1 MNLATGTK
9 LGSYEILSLLGAG
22 GMGQVYLAQDTK
34 LRRKVALK
42 LLSAEVADN
51 RDRLRRFVQE
61 AEAAAAL
68 NHPNV
73 AHIYEVNQQGEVNF
87 IAMEYVEG
95 ETLRSLITNGRINIS
110 GAVHVAMEVAGALS
124 AAHEAGIVHRDIKPE
139 NIMLRPDGYVKVL
152 DFGLAKLTESKAIS
166 TDTEAPTIARFESDP
181 GTVLGTANYMSPEQA
196 RGQEVDVRTDI
207 FSLGVV
213 LYEMAAGRT
222 PFEGESTTD
231 VLAAILVREPP
242 PLARYSREAPETLEW
257 ITAKALRKNRE
268 ERYQTAKELLS
279 DLRELKQRLE
289 FQAQLERSTSTDM
302 VGMRMPATSSGT
314 TAVETAQQTGV
325 HTKDA
330 EALRRTSSAEYIVS
344 EIKRHKKSAAL
355 FLLALVIALS
365 AVGYYSYFSDTGSAL
380 IDSIAVLPFDN
391 QGGDENAEYFSDGIT
406 ESIIYSL
413 SQLPNLRVTP
423 RNSAFRYKGKEADA
437 QAVGR
442 ELGVQALLMGRVA
455 QRGDN
460 LSISA
465 ELVDARANRL
475 LWGEQY
481 NRKRSDILAVQ
492 EEIAK
497 EISEKLRLRLTG
509 EDQKQLTRGKTAKPE
524 AYERYLMGRYLWNKR
539 RGDAIEKSIEY
550 FNQAIAIDPNY
561 ALAYAG
567 LADSYVLLSNY
578 TPTHPKEAY
587 PKAMAAATM
596 ALAINDKLAEAHTTL
611 AYIKENYEWDLGG
624 AETEFKR
631 GIELNPNYPTGHQ
644 WYGEYLS
651 VVGRH
656 EEAIGE
662 FKKALELDPL
672 SLVIHR
678 ELGNTLLFAGQHD
691 QAIEQL
697 RKTFDIDSSFP
708 IHRDLGWA
716 YTQKAMYGEAIA
728 QFQTGI
734 SSYGEASLKL
744 SGLGYTYAV
753 SGKRSEALKVLE
765 RLEELSQRVY
775 VPPTHVAA
783 VYAGLGD
790 KDKAFQWLEKA
801 YRERDEGL
809 IYLNVAPPW
818 VSLRSSSQFTDLTRR
833 IGLPQ

>member
-9 LGSYEILSLLGAG
+9 LGSYEILSPLGAG

-42 LLSAEVADN
+42 LLTAEVADN
-51 RDRLRRFVQE
+51 RDRVRRFVQE

-73 AHIYEVNQQGEVNF
+73 AHIYEVNQHGEVNF
-87 IAMEYVEG
+87 IAMEYVDG
-95 ETLRSLITNGRINIS
+95 ETLRRLITNGRINIS
-110 GAVHVAMEVAGALS
+110 EALDIAAQVAGALS

-139 NIMLRPDGYVKVL
+139 NIMLRRDGYVKVL
-152 DFGLAKLTESKAIS
+152 DFGLAKLTESKTLSI
-166 TDTEAPTIARFESDP
+166 DTEAPTIARFESDP

-196 RGQEVDVRTDI
+196 RGQEVDARTDI

-231 VLAAILVREPP
+231 VLAAILGQEPL
-242 PLARYSREAPETLEW
+242 PLARYSREAPEALEW
-257 ITAKALRKNRE
+257 ITAKALRKDRE

-279 DLRELKQRLE
+279 DLRGLKQRRE
-289 FQAQLERSTSTDM
+289 FQAELERSTSTD
-302 VGMRMPATSSGT
+302 VVEMRTPATSNGT
-314 TAVETAQQTGV
+314 IATETAKHTGV
-325 HTKDA
+325 HAKDA
-330 EALRRTSSAEYIVS
+330 EKLRTTSSAEYIVS
-344 EIKRHKKSAAL
+344 EIKRHKRGAAL
-355 FLLALVIALS
+355 FLLALVFTLS
-365 AVGYYSYFSDTGSAL
+365 AVGYYSYFSDKGSAL

-391 QGGDENAEYFSDGIT
+391 QGGDENAEYLSDGIT
-406 ESIIYSL
+406 ETIIYSL

-423 RNSAFRYKGKEADA
+423 RNAAFRHKGKEADA

-442 ELGVQALLMGRVA
+442 ELGVKALLMGRVA

-465 ELVDARANRL
+465 ELVDVRANRL

-481 NRKRSDILAVQ
+481 NRKRADILAVQ

-509 EDQKQLTRGKTAKPE
+509 EDQKQLTRGKTANPE
-524 AYERYLMGRYLWNKR
+524 AYDRYIMGRYLWNKR
-539 RGDAIEKSIEY
+539 TGDAIEKSIEH
-550 FNQAIAIDPNY
+550 FNQAIAIDTNY

-567 LADSYVLLSNY
+567 LADSYVLLPNY
-578 TPTHPKEAY
+578 TTTRPKEGY
-587 PKAMAAATM
+587 SKAMVAATK

-611 AYIKENYEWDLGG
+611 AYIKENYEWDMGG
-624 AETEFKR
+624 AEREFMR

-656 EEAIGE
+656 EEAIAE

-672 SLVIHR
+672 SLVINR
-678 ELGNTLLFAGQHD
+678 EMGNTLLFAGRYD
-691 QAIEQL
+691 EAIVQL

-708 IHRDLGWA
+708 VHRDLGWA
-716 YTQKAMYGEAIA
+716 YTQKGMYDEAIA
-728 QFQTGI
+728 EFQRGI
-734 SSYGEASLKL
+734 SLYGESSLKL

-753 SGKRSEALKVLE
+753 VGKRSEALKVLE
-765 RLEELSQRVY
+765 RLEDLSQRVY

-783 VYAGLGD
+783 VYAGLGQ

-801 YRERDEGL
+801 YTERDEGL

-818 VSLRSSSQFTDLTRR
+818 VSLRSNSRFTDLTRR